1 MKNIIRGTFSY
12 LGQNPPLAAALV
24 LAIIL
29 SLLGANWGRVECWNL
44 DSMAFRGTKANGL
57 PYCGYL
63 KPPLHTYLNHLL
75 VMKPVEA
82 VRTVCGFEHN
92 WQYPFQ
98 LAGARLITLALFCGF
113 TSLMYVI
120 AMRCSGS
127 RAAALVALVSA
138 TSAGLIKFN
147 HFGTADSP
155 LLFWMIASF
164 AMAIRAG
171 ISGKI
176 RDALL
181 AGALAGL
188 AAADKYN
195 GLGVAVAIPASILVQ
210 RGWKAMFGLQ
220 SWAGLAGVAGGF
232 IIGNPGAVFDTH
244 NFVQDF
250 LYNLYT
256 TPVYTGVTTGAGYI
270 DFLGCFP
277 EIIGWPGTMLA
288 ITAVAGSLLLL
299 CSGKLSRDERAM
311 LLASGAVF
319 LFYFGTIGRFPRM
332 ADRFVL
338 PVIPFVLLFGAPAL
352 QRVSWRKA
360 LPLASIGA
368 LLGYNIICSVIL
380 DLRFLSDPRMKAQMF
395 ALTEFR
401 PGATIENTY
410 APHWEHLP
418 GCGVKVTE
426 TPYATGRS
434 SSFTKIFGD
443 NAVIRKGIEKFEQAD
458 YPDDTFT
465 LQGLQRRG
473 PDYVAFSNQAF
484 QFTADEK
491 AQRYYADHLAERL
504 GYRKVFDATW
514 MPALPWTYPTGVDFL
529 VERMTI
535 LKKSG
540 N

>member
-1 MKNIIRGTFSY
+1 MKHLLRKISTF
-12 LGQNPPLAAALV
+12 LQANPLLAVALA
-24 LAIIL
+24 LAITL
-29 SLLGANWGRVECWNL
+29 SALGANWGRVECWNL
-44 DSMAFRGTKANGL
+44 DDMAFRGTQSNGL
-57 PYCGYL
+57 PHGYL
-63 KPPLHTYLNHLL
+63 KPPLHTYINHLL
-75 VMKPVEA
+75 VMKPAEA
-82 VRTVCGFEHN
+82 LRCVLGAEHN
-92 WQYPFQ
+92 FQ
-98 LAGARLITLALFCGF
+98 RPIQFTGARIVTITLFCGF
-113 TSLMYVI
+113 IVLMYRT

-127 RAAALVALVSA
+127 RAAAIVALVSA

-155 LLFWMIASF
+155 LLFWMMASF

-176 RDALL
+176 TDALL

-195 GLGVAVAIPASILVQ
+195 GLGVAVALPATIVVH

-220 SWAGLAGVAGGF
+220 SWAGVIGVGGGF
-232 IIGNPGAVFDTH
+232 IIGNPGSVLDTH

-256 TPVYTGVTTGAGYI
+256 TPVYTGVTTGAGYV

-277 EIIGWPGTMLA
+277 EIIGWPGTLLA

-299 CSGKLSRDERAM
+299 CSRKLSLDERAM

-319 LFYFGTIGRFPRM
+319 LFYFATIGRFPRM

-338 PVIPFVLLFGAPAL
+338 PVIPFVLLFGAPAF
-352 QRVSWRKA
+352 QRVAWRRA
-360 LPLASIGA
+360 LPFASIGA
-368 LLGYNIICSVIL
+368 LLGYNILCSVIL
-380 DLRFLSDPRMKAQMF
+380 DLRFLADPRMKAQLF
-395 ALTEFR
+395 ALTEFH
-401 PGATIENTY
+401 PGVTIENTY

-418 GCGVKVTE
+418 GCSVKVTE

-434 SSFTKIFGD
+434 SSFAKIFGD
-443 NAVIRKGIEKFEQAD
+443 NPVIRKGIEKFEQAD
-458 YPDDTFT
+458 YPEDTFT

-504 GYRKVFDATW
+504 GYRKVFEASW
-514 MPALPWTYPTGVDFL
+514 RPSLPWTYPKGVDFL
-529 VERMTI
+529 VERMII

-540 N
+540 P